1 MISHEQFD
9 ERVNAWFD
17 VWFDE
22 WFDDW
27 FDVWFNKHYLTFWE
41 RVQKELVLCIWHFL

>member
-9 ERVNAWFD
+9 ERFNAWFD
-17 VWFDE
+17 AWFDE
-22 WFDDW
+22 WFGDW

-41 RVQKELVLCIWHFL
+41 RVMLGMSFMSHW